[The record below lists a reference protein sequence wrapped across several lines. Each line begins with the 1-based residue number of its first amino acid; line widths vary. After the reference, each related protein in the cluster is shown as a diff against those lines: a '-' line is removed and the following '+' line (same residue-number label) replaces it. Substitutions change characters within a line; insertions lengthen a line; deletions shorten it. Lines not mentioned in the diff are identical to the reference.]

1 MRHEHINVDS
11 LLLYSV
17 LGSQSFLVAF
27 PPTSVHR
34 SYRWERT
41 MGSVCSSCRV
51 FQGSPPP
58 HFLLILLFPITR
70 IRPAHYR
77 KFQKYRNGRKL
88 IFPCSLH
95 LEITVVYISVNFLLQ
110 IFTSLKVIKSAS
122 YWECKI
128 LCTYLNKPFYSV
140 YKCSCMFSKD
150 MFRKQRIYVKYI
162 I

>member
-1 MRHEHINVDS
+1 MLIPCYYIVFQAVRVF
-11 LLLYSV
+11 LLLFPQLV
-17 LGSQSFLVAF
+17 CIDLTDGKGRWVQSALPA
-27 PPTSVHR
+27 
-34 SYRWERT
+34 
-41 MGSVCSSCRV
+41 V

-88 IFPCSLH
+88 SFPCSPH

-110 IFTSLKVIKSAS
+110 IFTSLKIIKSAS

>member
-1 MRHEHINVDS
+1 MLIPCYYIVFQAVRV
-11 LLLYSV
+11 LLLLFPQRV
-17 LGSQSFLVAF
+17 CVDLTDGKGRWVQSALPA
-27 PPTSVHR
+27 
-34 SYRWERT
+34 
-41 MGSVCSSCRV
+41 V

-110 IFTSLKVIKSAS
+110 IFTSLKIIKSAS

-128 LCTYLNKPFYSV
+128 LCTCLSHFTLFINVVVCSV
-140 YKCSCMFSKD
+140 KTCLESREYM
-150 MFRKQRIYVKYI
+150 
-162 I
+162 